1 MEEKKNTIINL
12 IKEVD
17 NPDIINY
24 LLDFAK
30 DFIAAFNSQKSSK
43 LIVVA
48 LVSFC
53 LIMILFL

>member
-1 MEEKKNTIINL
+1 MNACSSMMNIAKGRRQMEEKKNTIINL

-30 DFIAAFNSQKSSK
+30 DFIAAFNSQKS
-43 LIVVA
+43 A
-48 LVSFC
+48 
-53 LIMILFL
+53 

>member
-1 MEEKKNTIINL
+1 MNACSSMMNIVKGSRKMEEKKNTIINL

-30 DFIAAFNSQKSSK
+30 DFIAAFNSQKS
-43 LIVVA
+43 A
-48 LVSFC
+48 
-53 LIMILFL
+53 

>member
-1 MEEKKNTIINL
+1 MNACSSMMNIAKGRRQMEEKKNTIINL

-30 DFIAAFNSQKSSK
+30 DFIAAFNSRKS
-43 LIVVA
+43 A
-48 LVSFC
+48 
-53 LIMILFL
+53 

>member
-1 MEEKKNTIINL
+1 MNACSSMMNIAKGRRQMEEKKNAIINL

-30 DFIAAFNSQKSSK
+30 DFIAAFNSQKS
-43 LIVVA
+43 A
-48 LVSFC
+48 
-53 LIMILFL
+53 

>member
-1 MEEKKNTIINL
+1 MMNIAKGRRQMEEKKNTIINL

-30 DFIAAFNSQKSSK
+30 DFIAAFNSQKN
-43 LIVVA
+43 A
-48 LVSFC
+48 
-53 LIMILFL
+53 

>member
-1 MEEKKNTIINL
+1 MNACSSMMNIEKGRRQMEEKKNTIINL

-30 DFIAAFNSQKSSK
+30 DFIAAFNSQKS
-43 LIVVA
+43 A
-48 LVSFC
+48 
-53 LIMILFL
+53 

>member
-1 MEEKKNTIINL
+1 MNAYSSMMNIAKGRRQMEEKKNTIINL

-30 DFIAAFNSQKSSK
+30 DFIAAFNSQKS
-43 LIVVA
+43 A
-48 LVSFC
+48 
-53 LIMILFL
+53 

>member
-1 MEEKKNTIINL
+1 MNACSNMMNIAKGRRQMEEKKNTIINL

-30 DFIAAFNSQKSSK
+30 DFIAAFNSQKS
-43 LIVVA
+43 A
-48 LVSFC
+48 
-53 LIMILFL
+53 

>member
-1 MEEKKNTIINL
+1 MDACSSMMNIAKGRRQMEEKKNTIINL

-30 DFIAAFNSQKSSK
+30 DFIAAFNSQKS
-43 LIVVA
+43 A
-48 LVSFC
+48 
-53 LIMILFL
+53 

>member
-1 MEEKKNTIINL
+1 MNACSSMMNIAKGRRQMEEKKNTIINL

-30 DFIAAFNSQKSSK
+30 DFIAAFNSQKN
-43 LIVVA
+43 A
-48 LVSFC
+48 
-53 LIMILFL
+53 